1 MFWRLCL
8 EVFASCFLMSF
19 SRGWLVGAG
28 AGAADYVTLFRDI
41 LNNLKGCPSFLYCWK
56 GQPRPLNLKPNP
68 KQKATTTQR
77 PWLKSSDAFT
87 AYPSLQLI
95 LLARI
100 NREPCPL
107 SPLHLQSITVVTKRE
122 RERESEKRSPRKEHN
137 TRERIK
143 YPISPKRKIIVMTQ
157 HFKYPT
163 NAIISPSLMLLVAL
177 LFLASLVDASTI
189 SMMNPVKWILHAK
202 GLSLSKNHHQQQQQ
216 QLWMYSGSLYD
227 PLDGRKVANVQGLE
241 LLKKVC
247 NNESS
252 SLQITP
258 LLQNPNATYEDAA
271 TILSQ
276 KVFCY
281 TTPST
286 ASSGS
291 STQPQEQQIL
301 RNIRVRPQS
310 PLKLIPLDQA
320 VSVFETAT
328 TYTTRNSGSG
338 GDEDGDDGQ
347 ELIIHS
353 EWPSNR
359 QTIWSKATNI
369 KMTDTSLDYT
379 LFAKRRSSSSLL
391 YRPDL
396 VTTKTKTA
404 ATDDAVAA
412 SPKRS
417 SLIQIGPSNNIES
430 KHKFGARETYSWT
443 RTTNLSKLGSE
454 NGGGF
459 LSRFNPFRRQEKSL
473 TGGVGGSDDTTT
485 HLTYSRYGEAP
496 SFYAPG
502 RMCML
507 ELQGRPISCLKD
519 ATPILQNLI
528 EHNID
533 GWDVGSDCS
542 TRPLRLKPEPI
553 SNLPYMERQK
563 LKLEQIWS
571 RVQAATSVKHQDSY
585 NSVIP
590 R

>member
-1 MFWRLCL
+1 M
-8 EVFASCFLMSF
+8 
-19 SRGWLVGAG
+19 
-28 AGAADYVTLFRDI
+28 FRDT
-41 LNNLKGCPSFLYCWK
+41 LTNFKGCPSFLM
-56 GQPRPLNLKPNP
+56 LKWSALDHSTHTKSETKSNSNIDHGP
-68 KQKATTTQR
+68 KAAM
-77 PWLKSSDAFT
+77 LF
-87 AYPSLQLI
+87 PSTHPLQLI

-163 NAIISPSLMLLVAL
+163 NAIISPSLTLLVTL

-202 GLSLSKNHHQQQQQ
+202 GLSLSKNQQQQQQ